1 MSVAVKICGLSTPEA
16 VDAAVAGGA
25 RYVGFVFYPPSP
37 RAVLPARAA
46 ELARRV
52 PAGVR
57 TVGLFV
63 DPDDQTLERVLASV
77 PLSMLQLHGGETP
90 ARVAEITAARRVPV
104 MKAIRIA
111 AAADVDEAA
120 AYEDVADRLL
130 FDARPPGARLP
141 GGNGMPFDWTLL
153 AGRRWRLPW
162 MLGGGLTVEN
172 LAEAVAVTGADTVDV
187 SSGVERSPGEKD
199 LDLIRRFLE
208 KAAALP

>member
-16 VDAAVAGGA
+16 VDVAVAGGA

-37 RAVLPARAA
+37 RVVDPRRAA

-52 PAGVR
+52 PTGVR

-63 DPDDQTLERVLASV
+63 DPDDGTLERVLAAV
-77 PLSMLQLHGGETP
+77 PLSMLQLHGSETP
-90 ARVAEITAARRVPV
+90 ARVAEIAAARRLPV
-104 MKAIRIA
+104 MKAIKVA
-111 AAADVDEAA
+111 EAADVDTAA
-120 AYEDVADRLL
+120 AYEEVADRLL
-130 FDARPPGARLP
+130 FDARAPGARLP
-141 GGNGMPFDWTLL
+141 GGNGVPFDWSLL
-153 AGRRWRLPW
+153 AGRHWRRPW
-162 MLGGGLTVEN
+162 MLSGGLTVEN